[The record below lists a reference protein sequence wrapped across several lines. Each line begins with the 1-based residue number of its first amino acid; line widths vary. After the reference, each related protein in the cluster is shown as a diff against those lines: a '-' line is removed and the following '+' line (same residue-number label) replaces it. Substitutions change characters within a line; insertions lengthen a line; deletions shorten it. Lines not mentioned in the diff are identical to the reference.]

1 MVKNPPAN
9 VGNLR
14 DISSIPGL
22 GRSLG
27 EGNGYTLQYFCLENP
42 LDREAWQSAVHG
54 VARTVHDLALSFFL
68 SIHTYTHTYVI
79 IIIYKIK

>member
-1 MVKNPPAN
+1 MASQVALVVKNPPAN
-9 VGNLR
+9 VGDLR

-42 LDREAWQSAVHG
+42 LDREAWQA
-54 VARTVHDLALSFFL
+54 TVHRFAKS
-68 SIHTYTHTYVI
+68 
-79 IIIYKIK
+79 

>member
-1 MVKNPPAN
+1 MASQVALVVKNPPAN
-9 VGNLR
+9 VGDLR

-42 LDREAWQSAVHG
+42 LDREAWQA
-54 VARTVHDLALSFFL
+54 TVHSFAK
-68 SIHTYTHTYVI
+68 S
-79 IIIYKIK
+79 